1 MQVRPLYDRVLVK
14 RSEEEQKTS
23 KGLFLPESAK
33 EKPLMG
39 VVLAVGQG
47 KLSDDGKLRPL
58 SVKEGD
64 KILFGRYAGTEIK
77 VDGEDRLVLRE
88 DEILGVVEA

>member
-1 MQVRPLYDRVLVK
+1 MQLRPLYDRVVVK

-39 VVLAVGQG
+39 VVLAVGHG
-47 KLSDDGKLRPL
+47 KLGDDGSLRAL

-64 KILFGRYAGTEIK
+64 RVLFGRHAGTDVK
-77 VDGEDRLVLRE
+77 VDGEDRLILRE
-88 DEILGVVEA
+88 DEILGIVE

>member
-1 MQVRPLYDRVLVK
+1 MQLRPLYDRVVVK

-39 VVLAVGQG
+39 VVIAVGHG
-47 KLSDDGKLRPL
+47 KLGDDGSLRAL

-64 KILFGRYAGTEIK
+64 KVLFGRHAGTDVK
-77 VDGEDRLVLRE
+77 VDGEDRLILRE
-88 DEILGVVEA
+88 DEILGVVE

>member
-1 MQVRPLYDRVLVK
+1 MHLRPLYDRVIVK

-23 KGLFLPESAK
+23 GLFLPESAK

-39 VVLAVGQG
+39 VVLAVGHG
-47 KLSDDGKLRPL
+47 KLSTDGTLRAL

-64 KILFGRYAGTEIK
+64 KVLFGRHAGTDVK
-77 VDGEDRLVLRE
+77 VDGEDWLILRE
-88 DEILGVVEA
+88 DEILGIVE